1 MITRVRLCLLYD
13 LLKWDFIAFKIN
25 IISIRKHNV
34 DTDVVNDVTCT
45 RQSVITRMVL
55 RSLWHDV
62 INWITGTSYDIEDIW
77 LFQCKIDFYFTEW
90 TPKVVFS
97 RVAEPRVKIL
107 LLVFMSEIKIDLT
120 LKKSNFL
127 FLLCFK
133 NAIIKFIPMRQL
145 SRQRNSFFSSRF
157 TSNLMLPA
165 YLLGLILV
173 ANAVCFAT
181 QKSLEISLR

>member
-1 MITRVRLCLLYD
+1 M
-13 LLKWDFIAFKIN
+13 
-25 IISIRKHNV
+25 
-34 DTDVVNDVTCT
+34 
-45 RQSVITRMVL
+45 
-55 RSLWHDV
+55 
-62 INWITGTSYDIEDIW
+62 
-77 LFQCKIDFYFTEW
+77 
-90 TPKVVFS
+90 
-97 RVAEPRVKIL
+97 KIL

-145 SRQRNSFFSSRF
+145 LRQRNSFFSSRF

-173 ANAVCFAT
+173 VNTVCNSKRA
-181 QKSLEISLR
+181 